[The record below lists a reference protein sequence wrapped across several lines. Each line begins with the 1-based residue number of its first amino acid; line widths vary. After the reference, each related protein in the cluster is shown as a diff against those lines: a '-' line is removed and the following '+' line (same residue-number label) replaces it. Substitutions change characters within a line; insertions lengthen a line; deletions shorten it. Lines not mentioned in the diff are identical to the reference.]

1 MKIGNVV
8 YEDELINH
16 KNVDYVNYF
25 KEKIDY
31 KSLDNSLPTLYVG
44 WSFMKKCN
52 SNNSIFSN
60 VDILEKKIISKEIY
74 WEFAFKEMKSDHITG
89 IENFINNVSDYYFS
103 SKYNYINLDP
113 LFFQLKDI
121 EDLMDV
127 IPNKIDNTYVYK
139 NEMIYILYDNKITG
153 INLNIYDFFK
163 FNIKEI
169 KNKIK
174 NISNKIIEDLDG
186 EVYTDYY
193 KKFPLYSNLKRYMV
207 AIL

>member
-207 AIL
+207 AML